1 MKKEVQNGI
10 IYVSVLFLLMGF
22 FYFLKIHV
30 KYLETTHQIK
40 HLDRHYKHYFE
51 YGYMTSYAM
60 LLAVLVFFG
69 FKHLKYFTFM
79 LVGEHDLAN
88 LLGSSIVQV
97 FALGYSTFIEETMAS
112 LVGAPLTLTPIKNF
126 IGFTIGRFSMVFI
139 LFLVIQYFM
148 KK

>member
-10 IYVSVLFLLMGF
+10 IYVSVLFLLLGF

-30 KYLETTHQIK
+30 KYLENTHQIK
-40 HLDRHYKHYFE
+40 HLSREYKGYFE

-60 LLAVLVFFG
+60 LLALLVFFG

-88 LLGSSIVQV
+88 LLSSSIVQV

>member
-10 IYVSVLFLLMGF
+10 IYISVLFLLLGF

-40 HLDRHYKHYFE
+40 HLNLQYKDYFE

-60 LLAVLVFFG
+60 LLGVLVFFG

-79 LVGEHDLAN
+79 LVGEHNLAN
-88 LLGSSIVQV
+88 LLSSSIVQV
-97 FALGYSTFIEETMAS
+97 FALGYSTFIEEMMESFEGT
-112 LVGAPLTLTPIKNF
+112 PLSLTPTKNF
-126 IGFTIGRFSMVFI
+126 IGYVVGRFSMVFI
-139 LFLVIQYFM
+139 LFFVVQYFM

>member
-10 IYVSVLFLLMGF
+10 IYVGVLFLLLGF

-30 KYLETTHQIK
+30 KYLENTHQIK
-40 HLDRHYKHYFE
+40 HLSREYKGYFE

-60 LLAVLVFFG
+60 LLALLVFFG

-88 LLGSSIVQV
+88 LLSSSIVQV